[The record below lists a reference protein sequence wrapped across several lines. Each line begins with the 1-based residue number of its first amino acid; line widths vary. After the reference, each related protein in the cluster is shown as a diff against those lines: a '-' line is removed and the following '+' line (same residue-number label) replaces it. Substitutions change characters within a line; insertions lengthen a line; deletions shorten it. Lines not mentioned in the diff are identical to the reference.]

1 VAYLREMLSRKDSPR
16 NGGKTVPVAA
26 LNRPD

>member
-16 NGGKTVPVAA
+16 NGAKTVPVAA